1 MNAFHKFPL
10 VSGLKPSEAKCEIAG
25 ISVLKAVSVALCCMD
40 CIDLTKKKKLGIYFS
55 FNKILDTKENFMRH
69 VWKIEKVLKLWR
81 MRNLTGEGK
90 ITILKTLAIS
100 KIIHLSLEFQ
110 RKLSTK

>member
-1 MNAFHKFPL
+1 M
-10 VSGLKPSEAKCEIAG
+10 
-25 ISVLKAVSVALCCMD
+25 VSVALCCMD
-40 CIDLTKKKKLGIYFS
+40 CIDLTKKKLGIHFS
-55 FNKILDTKENFMRH
+55 YNKKLETKENFMRH

-81 MRNLTGEGK
+81 MRNLTAEGK

-100 KIIHLSLEFQ
+100 KIIHLSLELE